1 MIPFYVIFAILAA
14 ASFCET
20 LNLNVRQ
27 RKVVLF
33 FLLIALVLFA
43 GCRYQIGANDF
54 EEYTRSYADVVKNGL
69 NYSKYSSS
77 AAIFEPGFVVTYFV
91 CSFISPSPIWALCF
105 IAFLGVGINILCYKQ
120 YSPRFFLFAVLF
132 YFVHTYLLREM
143 SLIRSGVAAAIC
155 LYSLRY
161 VAKGLFNKFMLTLVI
176 AMSFHL
182 AAIVFV
188 IVYPFYRFNWTPKT
202 WGYIVVICLV
212 SSYVFSAGMLL
223 NALPKIGILARLS
236 NYSWMIGSSKLGIL
250 TNPTVLK
257 QLFFV
262 GISLFFYRQL
272 DQKVP
277 MFRVLLTPYI
287 LSVCWLMV
295 WNDFAIMGGR
305 MATFLTVTEVLIIP
319 QSLLLVKRSSQPI
332 VASVLISLA
341 FMILYLNGN
350 YYMSDVPG
358 LLPYRFAPFEQFI

>member
-1 MIPFYVIFAILAA
+1 
-14 ASFCET
+14 
-20 LNLNVRQ
+20 
-27 RKVVLF
+27 
-33 FLLIALVLFA
+33 
-43 GCRYQIGANDF
+43 
-54 EEYTRSYADVVKNGL
+54 
-69 NYSKYSSS
+69 
-77 AAIFEPGFVVTYFV
+77 
-91 CSFISPSPIWALCF
+91 
-105 IAFLGVGINILCYKQ
+105 
-120 YSPRFFLFAVLF
+120 
-132 YFVHTYLLREM
+132 
-143 SLIRSGVAAAIC
+143 
-155 LYSLRY
+155 
-161 VAKGLFNKFMLTLVI
+161 
-176 AMSFHL
+176 
-182 AAIVFV
+182 
-188 IVYPFYRFNWTPKT
+188 
-202 WGYIVVICLV
+202 
-212 SSYVFSAGMLL
+212 MLL

-295 WNDFAIMGGR
+295 WNDFAIMAGR
-305 MATFLTVTEVLIIP
+305 MATFLSVTEVLDLP